1 MFDQKYF
8 SPHGEAQTVMDAELN
23 SFTYMLSLP
32 QWHCKI
38 GRVTLKRGVTMHVPF
53 NCFDWFA

>member
-1 MFDQKYF
+1 MTATEQKRDRV
-8 SPHGEAQTVMDAELN
+8 SH

-38 GRVTLKRGVTMHVPF
+38 GRVTMKCGVTMHVPF

>member
-1 MFDQKYF
+1 MTTTEQE
-8 SPHGEAQTVMDAELN
+8 GERASR

-38 GRVTLKRGVTMHVPF
+38 GRVTLKCGVTMHVPF